1 MKTPFSTEQ
10 FFSVIEKYNTSV
22 FPMQFVILAA
32 GLFLLFWILKGKMQ
46 NSKIPG
52 TFLGLL
58 WLWMGIGYHYLF
70 FTTINKAAW
79 LFGSLFVLQG
89 IFMLVETLFR
99 NRFNEKSNHTKH
111 VTFGSVFVIYGLVI
125 YPVVSYFTEGS
136 LTSTISAGLPCPT
149 TILTFGFFLLYS
161 EKLPRYL
168 LIIPTLWSLIGI
180 SAALNFGVYQDF
192 VMVTAAIVVNVWL
205 LRRKTENAKMI
216 SPIIQK

>member
-22 FPMQFVILAA
+22 FPMQFVILIA
-32 GLFLLFWILKGKMQ
+32 GLLLLFWIFNGKKQ

-79 LFGSLFVLQG
+79 LFGSLFILQG
-89 IFMLVETLFR
+89 ISILAETLLHK
-99 NRFNEKSNHTKH
+99 RFNQKSVVPKQLNAGY
-111 VTFGSVFVIYGLVI
+111 FLMIYGLII
-125 YPVVSYFTEGS
+125 YPVVSYFSEDS
-136 LTSTISAGLPCPT
+136 LISTISTGLPCPT
-149 TILTFGFFLLYS
+149 TILTFGFILTYS
-161 EKLPRYL
+161 KKIPRYL

-192 VMVTAAIVVNVWL
+192 VMVVAALVVNVWI
-205 LRRKTENAKMI
+205 LRRKSSTTKI
-216 SPIIQK
+216 FSPVIEE